1 VEELEQRQQREWDD
15 CSFLQ
20 LAGQSFLPLGY
31 KIDRFTYKMCW
42 KTIGFFVNNINENLK
57 LWALAFVL
65 ISSVYSAHNIF
76 QIDLPVLRVNNITPK
91 VFTVLPVRNV
101 TFFLWR
107 KQCSGPLS
115 ISFLVPPWIRIRN
128 FLYGS
133 RYFHQQAK
141 NL

>member
-65 ISSVYSAHNIF
+65 ISSVYSAPNLF
-76 QIDLPVLRVNNITPK
+76 Q
-91 VFTVLPVRNV
+91 
-101 TFFLWR
+101 
-107 KQCSGPLS
+107 
-115 ISFLVPPWIRIRN
+115 
-128 FLYGS
+128 
-133 RYFHQQAK
+133 
-141 NL
+141 